1 MDIILLVL
9 IVSIF
14 LGAFIFMGYYMF
26 KYMHEPLEEGDNEI
40 NEDFDD
46 TLKSEN

>member
-1 MDIILLVL
+1 MDIVLLVL
-9 IVSIF
+9 IVSVF
-14 LGAFIFMGYYMF
+14 LGAFIFMGYYVF
-26 KYMHEPLEEGDNEI
+26 KFMRETIEEDT